1 MVNVTD
7 RAKDRLK
14 QLLETRSD
22 DQSVGLRLEHTSSG
36 QLGIFPDQERADD
49 QVVEHE
55 GAPVL
60 LIGREIAEAVED
72 TTIDYEEQGG
82 PGPRLVIKRR

>member
-14 QLLETRSD
+14 QLLETRGD
-22 DQSVGLRLEHTSSG
+22 DRSVGLRLEHTSSG
-36 QLGIFPDQERADD
+36 QLGIFPDRERSDD
-49 QVVEHE
+49 QIVEHE

-60 LIGREIAEAVED
+60 LIGQEIAQAVED
-72 TTIDYEEQGG
+72 TTIDYEEGG
-82 PGPRLVIKRR
+82 PSPRLVIKKHR

>member
-14 QLLETRSD
+14 QLLESRSD

-36 QLGIFPDQERADD
+36 QLGIFPDRGRADD
-49 QVVEHE
+49 QIVEHE
-55 GAPVL
+55 GAAVL
-60 LIGREIAEAVED
+60 LIGREIVQAVGD
-72 TTIDYEEQGG
+72 TTIDYEEAG
-82 PGPRLVIKRR
+82 PGPRLVIKRRS